1 MNSIQAI
8 SYPVH
13 FQDKGYNSLSNLIAE
28 NNYSTLFI
36 LVDENTFKSCY
47 PKFIPNLQTDKRIEV
62 IEIESGEINKNL
74 ETCIGV
80 WNAITELG
88 GDRKSLII
96 TLGGGVITDLG
107 GFVASCFKR
116 GIDFVN
122 IPTTLLSMVDAS
134 VGGGML
140 RDVLINAHPIN
151 WIGDLNYLYII
162 FSAVLFTFLFKSKIA
177 HLSKTM
183 FLFDTIGIS
192 VFTLLGL
199 QKGLSYDLHPIIAII
214 MGMISAVFG
223 GVLRDVLTAKIP
235 LIFEKEVYASACL
248 LGGINYLTLNYF
260 KVDENINF
268 IISAIVIASIRAIAV
283 KFHLELPKIKN
294 DLFTTS
300 KK

>member
-1 MNSIQAI
+1 MEVIYVLDILGTFAFAI
-8 SYPVH
+8 SGALVAL
-13 FQDKGYNSLSNLIAE
+13 DK
-28 NNYSTLFI
+28 
-36 LVDENTFKSCY
+36 
-47 PKFIPNLQTDKRIEV
+47 KFDIF
-62 IEIESGEINKNL
+62 
-74 ETCIGV
+74 
-80 WNAITELG
+80 
-88 GDRKSLII
+88 
-96 TLGGGVITDLG
+96 GVIIIA
-107 GFVASCFKR
+107 FVTA
-116 GIDFVN
+116 
-122 IPTTLLSMVDAS
+122 

-268 IISAIVIASIRAIAV
+268 IISAIVIASIRAVAV
-283 KFHLELPKIKN
+283 KFHLELPKITN
-294 DLFTTS
+294 DLFTNS

>member
-1 MNSIQAI
+1 MEVIYVLDILGTFAFAI
-8 SYPVH
+8 SGALVAL
-13 FQDKGYNSLSNLIAE
+13 DK
-28 NNYSTLFI
+28 
-36 LVDENTFKSCY
+36 
-47 PKFIPNLQTDKRIEV
+47 KFDIF
-62 IEIESGEINKNL
+62 
-74 ETCIGV
+74 
-80 WNAITELG
+80 
-88 GDRKSLII
+88 
-96 TLGGGVITDLG
+96 GVIIIA
-107 GFVASCFKR
+107 FVTA
-116 GIDFVN
+116 
-122 IPTTLLSMVDAS
+122 

-248 LGGINYLTLNYF
+248 VGGINYLILNYF

-268 IISAIVIASIRAIAV
+268 IVSAIVIASIRAVAV
-283 KFHLELPKIKN
+283 KFHLELPKITN
-294 DLFTTS
+294 DLFTTF

>member
-1 MNSIQAI
+1 MEVIYVLDILGTFAFAI
-8 SYPVH
+8 SGALVAL
-13 FQDKGYNSLSNLIAE
+13 DK
-28 NNYSTLFI
+28 
-36 LVDENTFKSCY
+36 
-47 PKFIPNLQTDKRIEV
+47 KFDIF
-62 IEIESGEINKNL
+62 
-74 ETCIGV
+74 
-80 WNAITELG
+80 
-88 GDRKSLII
+88 
-96 TLGGGVITDLG
+96 GVIIIA
-107 GFVASCFKR
+107 FVTA
-116 GIDFVN
+116 
-122 IPTTLLSMVDAS
+122 

-177 HLSKTM
+177 YLSKTM

-248 LGGINYLTLNYF
+248 AGGISYLILNYF

-268 IISAIVIASIRAIAV
+268 IVSALVIASIRAVAV
-283 KFHLELPKIKN
+283 KFHLELPKITN